1 MLVTT
6 LLTYSPCF
14 APTDTDRI
22 TAEWRLY
29 FQRTGLLVMYLD
41 ALKGA
46 IINERDLA
54 METLRFAANCVIEV
68 GNDLLTFLSSTLAL
82 VIVADFS
89 S

>member
-1 MLVTT
+1 
-6 LLTYSPCF
+6 
-14 APTDTDRI
+14 
-22 TAEWRLY
+22 
-29 FQRTGLLVMYLD
+29 MYLD